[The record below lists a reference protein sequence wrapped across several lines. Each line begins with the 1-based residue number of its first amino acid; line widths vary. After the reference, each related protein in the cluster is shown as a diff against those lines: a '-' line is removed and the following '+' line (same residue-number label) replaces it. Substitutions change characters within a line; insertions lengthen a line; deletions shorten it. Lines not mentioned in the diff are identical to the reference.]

1 MSSATKKWRRLLEE
15 RFGVQSEFA
24 AHLEPLLERIE
35 ALAPASEERDQ
46 LLHGVAAAYR
56 STRVLRRRQRAE
68 GDVRVLVEEFQGE
81 IRKMDESL
89 KVMSVYLERLQQ
101 RMRLPNPPAE
111 RLLH

>member
-24 AHLEPLLERIE
+24 EHLTPLLERIE
-35 ALAPASEERDQ
+35 ALEPSSEEREE

-56 STRVLRRRQRAE
+56 STRSLRRRRRA
-68 GDVRVLVEEFQGE
+68 GSDVRVLVEEFQGE
-81 IRKMDESL
+81 LRKMDESL
-89 KVMSVYLERLQQ
+89 KVMKVYLERLQQ
-101 RMRLPNPPAE
+101 RMRLPNTPGE